1 MGCALEAGS
10 WGHLS
15 SQQAQE
21 SPLVIARGL
30 IAGCLGNFGAHLEY
44 SGVGGAAMNGSALWL
59 QSERYHGE
67 VLFDSGHQQISA
79 TKAILLVCV
88 HPCPQQNLGNLED
101 SLTVISCDT
110 EVKRSKAR
118 QAKSSMLTSA
128 PRLLNFN
135 TILRFLTGWSAASLR
150 VVMQRAPPLA
160 ALPGVEK
167 LPHLLLGLEVWAYWG
182 HLSSQRATDLSIVKS
197 YFLSNTH

>member
-44 SGVGGAAMNGSALWL
+44 SGVGCAAMNGSALWL

-79 TKAILLVCV
+79 TKAILLVSVC
-88 HPCPQQNLGNLED
+88 PCPQQHLGNLED

-110 EVKRSKAR
+110 EVK
-118 QAKSSMLTSA
+118 
-128 PRLLNFN
+128 
-135 TILRFLTGWSAASLR
+135 
-150 VVMQRAPPLA
+150 
-160 ALPGVEK
+160 
-167 LPHLLLGLEVWAYWG
+167 
-182 HLSSQRATDLSIVKS
+182 
-197 YFLSNTH
+197 

>member
-1 MGCALEAGS
+1 MCLGS
-10 WGHLS
+10 WKLGTLS

-67 VLFDSGHQQISA
+67 VLFYSGHQQISA

-88 HPCPQQNLGNLED
+88 HPCPQQHLGNLED
-101 SLTVISCDT
+101 SLTD
-110 EVKRSKAR
+110 K
-118 QAKSSMLTSA
+118 
-128 PRLLNFN
+128 
-135 TILRFLTGWSAASLR
+135 LRHRG
-150 VVMQRAPPLA
+150 
-160 ALPGVEK
+160 E
-167 LPHLLLGLEVWAYWG
+167 EE
-182 HLSSQRATDLSIVKS
+182 
-197 YFLSNTH
+197 